1 MIATFFH
8 IFLWMTTTLAT
19 NKKILTKTQTQTH
32 EMLSTPLPFPYPPP
46 IIILLMQRCSDN
58 WVRKECKKLSEASR
72 PRNLLIWNHS
82 RTSCRANNI
91 KVDRVITWT
100 ARRLVVC
107 LFVCLF
113 AILVSCTCEKCKC
126 FQRALQAQ
134 WPDIFA
140 FTSLLV
146 LQASYDLWAI
156 LLSICHI
163 RLPWIFSKP
172 VRMLTIVQ
180 CWPTTRR
187 LCCTKTW
194 VKLQG
199 KQPHQPTST
208 HQCTMKDE
216 WYVMRKQF
224 SVGLQ
229 FPS

>member
-1 MIATFFH
+1 MRCFRPP
-8 IFLWMTTTLAT
+8 
-19 NKKILTKTQTQTH
+19 
-32 EMLSTPLPFPYPPP
+32 SPFPTPPQ
-46 IIILLMQRCSDN
+46 LSFYS
-58 WVRKECKKLSEASR
+58 CKGARTTEWGKSARSWSEASR
-72 PRNLLIWNHS
+72 PRNLLISNHS